1 MTWWTRMSTRAWC
14 RSAGRR
20 EVRLIGRWGRA
31 GDCIAPGAGLVSAAE
46 RAWAASKPAAR
57 IMGIHIYRRRP
68 PARPPWAR
76 RASAGGFV
84 IDEEGLGYADIGEEI
99 DWGRGEGAEN
109 AAANEPASKGAKA
122 AGGKA
127 GGQKGE
133 RAPWLGGERGQA
145 AAACSRGSL
154 RRAGCRL
161 S

>member
-1 MTWWTRMSTRAWC
+1 MHQAPAWC
-14 RSAGRR
+14 RLQSGPGLPAS
-20 EVRLIGRWGRA
+20 VRQASWGYI
-31 GDCIAPGAGLVSAAE
+31 CTAA
-46 RAWAASKPAAR
+46 
-57 IMGIHIYRRRP
+57 
-68 PARPPWAR
+68 ARPPWAR

-154 RRAGCRL
+154 RRARLQAALNRLAGHTAHRCALQCRPP